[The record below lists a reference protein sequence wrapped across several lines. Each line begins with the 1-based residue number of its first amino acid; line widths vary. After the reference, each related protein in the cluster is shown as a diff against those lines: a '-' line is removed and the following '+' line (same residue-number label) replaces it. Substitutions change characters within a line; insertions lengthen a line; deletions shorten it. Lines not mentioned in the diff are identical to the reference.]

1 MKFINFIKAHGL
13 GNDFVII
20 DNFDHNINLSNTNI
34 RTMCDRKFGIGC
46 DQLILVE
53 NSTVADCKMTIFNSD
68 GSKAEACGN
77 ASRCVALIQMNAK
90 SVNELKI
97 EINDNVFEA
106 RLDGQDVTVN
116 MGKANFNWQ
125 NIPLSKPLEDIA
137 SDYFFPLS
145 DPIVVNVGNPHIIF
159 LIEDFEK
166 FDLKE
171 IGPKIEHDQLFPKR
185 VNVTLAKI
193 IDRDNIQVKVWER
206 GAGATFACGTA
217 ACATAA
223 AAFHKKLVSQK
234 VNILF
239 KDRSLVINLL
249 KDNLIEM
256 TGEAKIIFSG
266 KYYLTEK

>member
-1 MKFINFIKAHGL
+1 MASNETTQE
-13 GNDFVII
+13 
-20 DNFDHNINLSNTNI
+20 LS
-34 RTMCDRKFGIGC
+34 GY
-46 DQLILVE
+46 
-53 NSTVADCKMTIFNSD
+53 
-68 GSKAEACGN
+68 
-77 ASRCVALIQMNAK
+77 
-90 SVNELKI
+90 ELSI
-97 EINDNVFEA
+97 
-106 RLDGQDVTVN
+106 
-116 MGKANFNWQ
+116 
-125 NIPLSKPLEDIA
+125 
-137 SDYFFPLS
+137 
-145 DPIVVNVGNPHIIF
+145 
-159 LIEDFEK
+159 
-166 FDLKE
+166 
-171 IGPKIEHDQLFPKR
+171 
-185 VNVTLAKI
+185 TLAKI